1 MGEVICG
8 TWDVDENEL
17 DKNEYKIMVGFDFSH
32 EMSAID
38 DILFDHVDTY
48 SRQIW
53 AQCDL
58 TVLADDDAEIK
69 RIVDDLFSNDKLHV
83 IFVNAY
89 LVIHDPDEDAFRLIH
104 ERHIEESK

>member
-1 MGEVICG
+1 MSEIICG
-8 TWDVDENEL
+8 TWDADENEL
-17 DKNEYKIMVGFDFSH
+17 DKNEYKITVGFDFSH

-58 TVLADDDAEIK
+58 TVLADDDAVIK
-69 RIVDDLFSNDKLHV
+69 RIVDDLFSNDRLHML
-83 IFVNAY
+83 FVNAY
-89 LVIHDPDEDAFRLIH
+89 LVIHDPADDRWQLVH
-104 ERHIEESK
+104 ERHQRNTD

>member
-1 MGEVICG
+1 MSEVICG
-8 TWDVDENEL
+8 TWDVDKTEL
-17 DKNEYKIMVGFDFSH
+17 DKNEYKITVGFDFSH

-58 TVLADDDAEIK
+58 TVLADDDAAVK
-69 RIVDDLFSNDKLHV
+69 RIVDDLFSNDKLH
-83 IFVNAY
+83 ILFVNAY

-104 ERHIEESK
+104 ERHIKESK

>member
-1 MGEVICG
+1 MSEVICG
-8 TWDVDENEL
+8 AWDVDKTEL
-17 DKNEYKIMVGFDFSH
+17 DKNEYKIMVGFDFQR

-58 TVLADDDAEIK
+58 TVLADDDATIK
-69 RIVDDLFSNDKLHV
+69 RIVDDLFGNDKLH
-83 IFVNAY
+83 ILFVNAY
-89 LVIHDPDEDAFRLIH
+89 LVIHDPDEDAFRLVY
-104 ERHIEESK
+104 ERHVKESE

>member
-8 TWDVDENEL
+8 TWDADENEL
-17 DKNEYKIMVGFDFSH
+17 DKNEYKITVGFDFSN

-58 TVLADDDAEIK
+58 TVLADDDAAIK
-69 RIVDDLFSNDKLHV
+69 RIVDDLFSNDKLHML
-83 IFVNAY
+83 FVNAY
-89 LVIHDPDEDAFRLIH
+89 LVLHDPDEDAFRLVY
-104 ERHIEESK
+104 ERHVKESA

>member
-8 TWDVDENEL
+8 TWDVDKTEL
-17 DKNEYKIMVGFDFSH
+17 DKNEYKITVGFDFSH

-58 TVLADDDAEIK
+58 TVLADDDATIK
-69 RIVDDLFSNDKLHV
+69 RIVDDLFSNDKLH
-83 IFVNAY
+83 ILFVNAY
-89 LVIHDPDEDAFRLIH
+89 LVIHDPDEDAFRLVYEQH
-104 ERHIEESK
+104 QRNTD

>member
-1 MGEVICG
+1 MSEVICG
-8 TWDVDENEL
+8 TWDADENEL
-17 DKNEYKIMVGFDFSH
+17 DKNEYKITVGFDFSP

-89 LVIHDPDEDAFRLIH
+89 LVIHDPDEDAFRLVY

>member
-1 MGEVICG
+1 MDEVICG
-8 TWDVDENEL
+8 TWDADENEL
-17 DKNEYKIMVGFDFSH
+17 DKNEYKITVGFDFSP

-58 TVLADDDAEIK
+58 TVLADDDAIIK
-69 RIVDDLFSNDKLHV
+69 RIVDDLFSNDKLHML
-83 IFVNAY
+83 FVNAY

-104 ERHIEESK
+104 ERHMEESK